1 MRVAV
6 MGTGGIG
13 GYFGALLA
21 RAGHDVTLIARGE
34 HLEALRT
41 RGLSLHSPVI
51 GDITVSAPATDRC
64 GDVGTVD
71 LVLMCVKTYDLE
83 SAAMQALPLVGPDT
97 VVLPVQ
103 NGVDAA
109 ERLGRTLG
117 DDRLLAGLTYVNAHR
132 VAPGAIRHTTGERL
146 VFGERAGGPRERT
159 GALREVFEL
168 AGITAEVH
176 PDIQLALWEKF
187 AAACGAGAVP
197 ALTRL
202 PIGPVL
208 ACAETREFLHD
219 AMAEAVAVGRARG
232 VGLPEDYAERMME
245 LFGGYPPSARS
256 SMLEDVEAG
265 RRLELD
271 ALTGTIV
278 RLGRACGV
286 QTPVNT
292 AIYAALKPHVD
303 GAPEVPAAAR

>member
-1 MRVAV
+1 MRFAV

-13 GYFGALLA
+13 GYFGAVLA

-34 HLEALRT
+34 HLGALRKH
-41 RGLSLHSPVI
+41 GLSLQSPLV
-51 GDITVSAPATDRC
+51 GDFTVRTPATDRC
-64 GDVGTVD
+64 DEPGTVD
-71 LVLMCVKTYDLE
+71 VVLMCVKTYDLE
-83 SAAMQALPLVGPDT
+83 AAALQARPLVGPDT
-97 VVLPVQ
+97 ILLPIQ

-109 ERLGRTLG
+109 DRLGRII
-117 DDRLLAGLTYVNAHR
+117 DDERVIGGLTYVNAHR

-146 VFGERAGGPRERT
+146 VFGERAGGASDRT
-159 GALREVFEL
+159 RALREVFKH

-187 AAACGAGAVP
+187 AAACGAGALP

-202 PIGPVL
+202 PLGPVL
-208 ACAETREFLHD
+208 ACPETRQLLRD
-219 AMAEAVAVGRARG
+219 AVAEAVAVGRARG
-232 VGLPEDYAERMME
+232 VGLPEDYAERMLE

-265 RRLELD
+265 RKLELE
-271 ALTGTIV
+271 ALTGTVV
-278 RLGRACGV
+278 RFGRESGV
-286 QTPVNT
+286 STPANT

-303 GAPEVPAAAR
+303 GTPEIAPASA